1 MSSKRYDNRRDNI
14 MPLLVDGKAYTLNE
28 VDGLI
33 EKYMK
38 GKVK

>member
-1 MSSKRYDNRRDNI
+1 MAHYEAYIARYGDRDFNE
-14 MPLLVDGKAYTLNE
+14 MPFNE

-38 GKVK
+38 GKVN